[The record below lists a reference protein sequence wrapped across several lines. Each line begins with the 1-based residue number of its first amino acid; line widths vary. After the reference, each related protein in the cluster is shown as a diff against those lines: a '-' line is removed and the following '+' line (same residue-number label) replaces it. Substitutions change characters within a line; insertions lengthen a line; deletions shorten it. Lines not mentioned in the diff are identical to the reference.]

1 MNYNIYENMT
11 PQKSQLDPHL
21 SFFFR
26 SKVYSNVN
34 QNTDISLE
42 LFIVEH

>member
-11 PQKSQLDPHL
+11 PQKSQLDPHF
-21 SFFFR
+21 FFFR
-26 SKVYSNVN
+26 SKVYFNVN